1 MLSPLTHQRSC
12 KSKADQGVFLGKNA
26 SFFFFLPGKCS
37 YMKAAV
43 GAGFYGNG
51 SAADTV
57 QMASM
62 KLFYCE
68 QRCLSGALTSI
79 CFSIGPVL

>member
-1 MLSPLTHQRSC
+1 
-12 KSKADQGVFLGKNA
+12 
-26 SFFFFLPGKCS
+26 
-37 YMKAAV
+37 MKAAV